1 MANSYKEYAGLY
13 LFAGAAACNANQFP
27 QRQVFHMARKKK
39 GLDPMIVL
47 VIVLVL
53 FVALSAAAWLG
64 SMWISGD
71 LDGTDRTAEAK
82 LAAAQQE
89 VEQRNQEKLAQYAA
103 EVEAYNARVSS
114 NTPNEAWPEA
124 ASEGWDVIDL
134 TNYPLEVPGQITVNR
149 ADVMF
154 GGLLLVNEWH
164 SRPADFDDSGIVA
177 LYSYAKDSGLES
189 FWENSSCKLHP
200 VAIDA
205 LIAALKDAK
214 AIGFDNYVVDKN
226 FNYRSYE
233 DQDARFQK
241 EVDKYRER
249 YPSYT
254 DEQLYTR
261 AKKNVNYPGTSEFNS
276 GLAFGLY
283 LYDGSDYYKDT
294 PFYQTEDGKWF
305 LENAWKYGFVFRFPT
320 VNYPTADTVDKTYKT
335 GMSQRL
341 NSYRY
346 VGKGHAAVMTH
357 LGLCLEEYIEYL
369 QEHPHIA
376 VFENGVKKYEI
387 TRQQVGDDTAAF
399 TVDINRMTNNYTM
412 SLDNMGGLVTV
423 YEY

>member
-1 MANSYKEYAGLY
+1 
-13 LFAGAAACNANQFP
+13 
-27 QRQVFHMARKKK
+27 MARKKK

-53 FVALSAAAWLG
+53 FVALTAGAFLG

-71 LDGTDRTAEAK
+71 LDGTDRTAQAK
-82 LAAAQQE
+82 LTAAQQE
-89 VEQRNQEKLAQYAA
+89 VEKRNEEKLAQYAA

-114 NTPNEAWPEA
+114 NTPNEAWPTA

-226 FNYRSYE
+226 FNYRSYA

-249 YPSYT
+249 YPNYT
-254 DEQLYTR
+254 DEQLYAR
-261 AKKNVNYPGTSEFNS
+261 AKKGVNYPGTSEFNS

-305 LENAWKYGFVFRFPT
+305 LENAWKYGFTFRFPT
-320 VNYPTADTVDKTYKT
+320 VNYPTADTADKTYKT

-341 NSYRY
+341 NCYRY
-346 VGKGHAAVMTH
+346 VGKGNAAVMEH
-357 LGLCLEEYIEYL
+357 LGLCLEEYIEFL

-387 TRQQVGDDTAAF
+387 TRQQVGDDAASF